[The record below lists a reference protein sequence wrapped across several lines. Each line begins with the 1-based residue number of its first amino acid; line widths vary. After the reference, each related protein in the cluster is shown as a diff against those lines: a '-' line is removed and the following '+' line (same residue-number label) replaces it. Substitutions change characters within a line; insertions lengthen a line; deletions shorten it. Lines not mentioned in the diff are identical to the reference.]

1 MDMILNLVIIYN
13 FIEKS
18 FINIY
23 NGINCKTEQCLG
35 VNMKL
40 YINTLGAFDIKSNGN
55 SILMQSRRT
64 YKLYKLFEYFLTFR
78 NRKLRPEFI
87 IDNLL
92 SESESDDPKNIL
104 RTQIFRLRKV
114 IKSFIGNEDESKY
127 MNLSFKNGYYCLE
140 IGENIV
146 IDIDEFEEFIRKG
159 DIERENNIQN
169 AIQYYEKAIEIYR
182 GVYFSD
188 NAYEVWLVPTRN
200 YYQRL
205 YQKTLLK
212 LIELLKIHNNYE
224 KIILLCERSLL
235 IEPYNEFTHEN
246 LMEAMINLGQN
257 KAALNHYDYAYKLL
271 EKELDAKPSEQFTS
285 FLGRIQ
291 NSNLKNN
298 DIDISSIKNK
308 LDETAIHGALHC
320 DLAYFKMLYNL
331 EKRKSTRK
339 NDNNYLCIIN
349 YPSCEKDYDTW
360 STLLEKALRKG
371 DVFSFWNENQILI
384 LLYNAREN
392 GINIII
398 DRLFN
403 NIKKHTEINKD
414 EVKIVF
420 QPLFE
425 GNEIEG

>member
-1 MDMILNLVIIYN
+1 
-13 FIEKS
+13 
-18 FINIY
+18 
-23 NGINCKTEQCLG
+23 
-35 VNMKL
+35 
-40 YINTLGAFDIKSNGN
+40 
-55 SILMQSRRT
+55 
-64 YKLYKLFEYFLTFR
+64 
-78 NRKLRPEFI
+78 LRPEFI